1 METNWGEIN
10 AVTFIQHSVEKKS
23 SPNIV
28 KDNIYLDRMN
38 TNYARLNIS
47 LTNAAVSIKRDCS
60 ISKSL
65 FFPNTHILSDSKI
78 TVGGLNPDM
87 IYYMC
92 IEGVDNN
99 IWNISEFTALHL
111 SDSYVH
117 GISPNQMCVC

>member
-1 METNWGEIN
+1 ML
-10 AVTFIQHSVEKKS
+10 SLPS
-23 SPNIV
+23 SILWKRNHPHNIV

-47 LTNAAVSIKRDCS
+47 LTNAAVSIKRGCS
-60 ISKSL
+60 ISKS
-65 FFPNTHILSDSKI
+65 FFFSNTHILSDSKI